1 MITNNVIIGA
11 NAPSSIKIVNE
22 NEKRHIEN
30 ERNIVENERV
40 NFVNFWHGVMDIQSR
55 YKSNGEV
62 RFDKS
67 AISRSL
73 EYSSMSQVKV
83 VIVFQTLC

>member
-22 NEKRHIEN
+22 NEQRNIEK
-30 ERNIVENERV
+30 NIVENERV
-40 NFVNFWHGVMDIQSR
+40 NFINFWHGIMDIQSR
-55 YKSNGEV
+55 YRSNGEV

-67 AISRSL
+67 ATSRSL